1 MSTFWWY
8 SSKNRSP
15 KVTPAY
21 LARQKALLMPIQY
34 AQEHENSWVDS
45 AESYTTQADV
55 DWAMGQDWGECF
67 GACPVPSH
75 VIGMDIGL
83 LHDPA
88 VIAKGHQKDGL
99 IYICRLMTFQGSRE
113 APVRIATLENVI
125 REMAETCDVSRIRIE
140 SWQGVPSFQSL
151 TALGLPAE
159 LFAPTQKAHAEE
171 WPVLAKRLETR
182 TLVLPRHA
190 RLREEL
196 LNLSVEL
203 TQYGVRVIDRGSVH
217 QDHAVA
223 VRLVV
228 AALGIRRC
236 TQEWCIDPTCGGVH
250 LLGRR
255 YRMSAAQLEAEEEAD
270 VQARKK
276 TSAEMVTRA
285 IARDGVFFPGGGG
298 RGPGR

>member
-8 SSKNRSP
+8 SSENLSP
-15 KVTPAY
+15 RVTASF
-21 LARQKALLMPIQY
+21 LARQRAVLMPVQY
-34 AQEHENSWVDS
+34 AREHQNQWVDS

-67 GACPVPSH
+67 GACPEPGH
-75 VIGMDIGL
+75 VIGIDIGL

-88 VIAKGHQKDGL
+88 VIAMGHLKDGQ
-99 IYICRLMTFQGSRE
+99 IYICRLITFQGSRD
-113 APVRIATLENVI
+113 APVRIATLEHVT

-140 SWQGVPSFQSL
+140 SWQGVSSFQSL

-159 LFAPTQKAHAEE
+159 LFAPTPKAHAEE
-171 WPVLAKRLETR
+171 WPILAKRLETH
-182 TLVLPRHA
+182 TLVLPRHP

-228 AALGIRRC
+228 AALGVRRC
-236 TQEWCIDPTCGGVH
+236 TQEWCQDPECGGVH
-250 LLGRR
+250 MLGRY
-255 YRMSAAQLEAEEEAD
+255 YRMTAAEREAEEEAATKLRAE
-270 VQARKK
+270 VTAETIRSAVARQGFWWP
-276 TSAEMVTRA
+276 R
-285 IARDGVFFPGGGG
+285 
-298 RGPGR
+298 